1 MFQRD
6 LLKGKVVVVTGGGSG
21 LGKAMATRAAELGA
35 RVGIMGRRVEKLE
48 AASTEIGAS
57 GSKVAFISGD
67 VRDPASVA
75 SAFDYFE
82 QELGPITCLVNNA
95 AGNFLSASEDLSPN
109 AFKTVIDIV
118 LHGTFNCT
126 MDFGRRV
133 IDDPER
139 SGNILNI
146 TTTYAWTGSA
156 FVLPS
161 ACAKS
166 GVMVMTRSLAVEWA
180 EYGMRLNAIAPG
192 PIPTEGAFSRLM
204 VGGFEEAAIKRIP
217 MGRFGRP
224 DEIANLACY
233 LMADGSGYI
242 NGDTITWTV
251 ANGCARAVSSRV

>member
-1 MFQRD
+1 MN
-6 LLKGKVVVVTGGGSG
+6 S
-21 LGKAMATRAAELGA
+21 
-35 RVGIMGRRVEKLE
+35 
-48 AASTEIGAS
+48 
-57 GSKVAFISGD
+57 
-67 VRDPASVA
+67 
-75 SAFDYFE
+75 
-82 QELGPITCLVNNA
+82 A

-146 TTTYAWTGSA
+146 TTTYAWTGGSA

-217 MGRFGRP
+217 MGRFRRL
-224 DEIANLACY
+224 IRIQNLAC
-233 LMADGSGYI
+233 I
-242 NGDTITWTV
+242 
-251 ANGCARAVSSRV
+251 